1 MTAVHGRNSWPH
13 TAGTHSR
20 YGLVKGGQTA
30 DIRNY
35 ILVLTIHNP
44 QGKRKGEKRGRGK
57 TKGLGGKPQSLDLL
71 LLRGYARTRRH
82 SATAPTRTW
91 RRLQLVL
98 GDGSNSYLATLAP
111 TPNPGQVLV
120 VVLAAAGDGVLLS
133 AGGDQEGGS
142 PGSATRA
149 ASLTRTGR
157 SSPEVR

>member
-1 MTAVHGRNSWPH
+1 MIFVCTTIFDKVLVTGVKDLAHTRSEHSLLKVGKSCYCPYYCVPVGGSVLVPVLLVGDGLQLMLGDGSNS
-13 TAGTHSR
+13 
-20 YGLVKGGQTA
+20 YLV
-30 DIRNY
+30 
-35 ILVLTIHNP
+35 
-44 QGKRKGEKRGRGK
+44 
-57 TKGLGGKPQSLDLL
+57 
-71 LLRGYARTRRH
+71 
-82 SATAPTRTW
+82 TAPTRTW

-111 TPNPGQVLV
+111 TPNPGHVLV

>member
-1 MTAVHGRNSWPH
+1 MFIFQVGKSCYCPYYCASVGGSV
-13 TAGTHSR
+13 
-20 YGLVKGGQTA
+20 LV
-30 DIRNY
+30 
-35 ILVLTIHNP
+35 P
-44 QGKRKGEKRGRGK
+44 
-57 TKGLGGKPQSLDLL
+57 DLL
-71 LLRGYARTRRH
+71 VGDG
-82 SATAPTRTW
+82 
-91 RRLQLVL
+91 LQLIL

-111 TPNPGQVLV
+111 TPNPGHVLV